1 MGKKS
6 PSPSK
11 TVPNSWVRQTLRL
24 LDAFLDYL
32 RLERQYSPHTIAA
45 YGRDI
50 RHFLQTAKIRNYT
63 PDHAACRG
71 YLAQLQDQ
79 QYSRRSMARMTAS
92 LRRFWRFLVD
102 RDVASSNPWSVV
114 RTPRLPRTLPRA
126 VAADQLSRL
135 LDQLPTD
142 QPGDLRNRTLFEL
155 LYATGMRVSEIVSLD
170 TRDID
175 LTNREL
181 RVWGKGRKERVVVFG
196 RVAGDWVGRY
206 VAQGR
211 PALAGGRPQ
220 SALFVNNRGG
230 RLTVR
235 SVQRLLKQHAETIL
249 HTRITPHMLRHS
261 FATDLLN
268 GGADLR
274 IVQELLGHAS
284 LSTTQVYT
292 ALSQEK
298 LMDTYRSAHPRA
310 S

>member
-1 MGKKS
+1 
-6 PSPSK
+6 
-11 TVPNSWVRQTLRL
+11 VRQTLRL

-126 VAADQLSRL
+126 VAADQVGKW
-135 LDQLPTD
+135 LDQLPTE
-142 QPGDLRNRTLFEL
+142 QPTDLRNRALVEL
-155 LYATGMRVSEIVSLD
+155 LYATGMRVSEVVSLNAV
-170 TRDID
+170 D
-175 LTNREL
+175 LDLANREL

-196 RVAGDWVGRY
+196 RMAGTWLERY
-206 VAQGR
+206 IREDR
-211 PALAGGRPQ
+211 PALRHGRPQ
-220 SALFVNNRGG
+220 SALFLNSRGG

-235 SVQRLLKQHAETIL
+235 SVQRIIRGLAERIL
-249 HTRITPHMLRHS
+249 HLRVTPHMLRHS
-261 FATDLLN
+261 FATDLLG

-274 IVQELLGHAS
+274 IVQELLGHSS

-298 LMDTYRSAHPRA
+298 LMQTYRHAHPRA